1 MDEHG
6 ATDAF
11 VSVKFHGQV
20 RARPGAR
27 GRARGRVTLT
37 LTLTLT

>member
-20 RARPGAR
+20 RVRVR
-27 GRARGRVTLT
+27 VRARV
-37 LTLTLT
+37 